1 MESLDILYEDNHLLV
16 VNKPVGIA
24 TMGAEQGPT
33 VHSMAADYLKRTY
46 HKPGKAFVG
55 VVSRLDA
62 MTSGVLVLARTS
74 KAASRLSTQFAERS
88 GDGTTKI
95 YLAALDGD
103 LQASQG
109 ELTDQVLKDDAAHR
123 MRVVPNGA
131 PQAKEARLRY
141 CQLIANESTSVVAVR
156 LMTGRKHQIR
166 LQFAERGH
174 PVLGDRKYGCKTRFS
189 AGIAF
194 HSWRLRIMHPTK
206 RTPLWFQAD
215 PPRSWNSLLRHLSL
229 DQDLQRRVDRLLQIE
244 SAP

>member
-123 MRVVPNGA
+123 MRVVPEWRTPGQGGETPLLPVDCKRVHIGRRGASDDRKKAPDSPAVCRTGPSGPGRSQVRLQDSLFGGDRA
-131 PQAKEARLRY
+131 PQLE
-141 CQLIANESTSVVAVR
+141 IADHASDQTDATLVSGRSTSLVELATEASVAR
-156 LMTGRKHQIR
+156 SG
-166 LQFAERGH
+166 
-174 PVLGDRKYGCKTRFS
+174 PS
-189 AGIAF
+189 AKG
-194 HSWRLRIMHPTK
+194 
-206 RTPLWFQAD
+206 
-215 PPRSWNSLLRHLSL
+215 
-229 DQDLQRRVDRLLQIE
+229 
-244 SAP
+244 